1 MMNVENNLSGLNG
14 IKIISMNCDSLNL
27 STTKRDGSLTKF
39 NEKIETI
46 LSNGQTSPNYKIL
59 ELKNQTLELLKII

>member
-1 MMNVENNLSGLNG
+1 MMNDENNLSGLNG
-14 IKIISMNCDSLNL
+14 LKIISMNCDSLNL

-46 LSNGQTSPNYKIL
+46 LSNAVQMSPYYK
-59 ELKNQTLELLKII
+59 TLELRNRT